1 MASADLAVFYS
12 KVFRGKLKGGG
23 MSDRSLIFNTKGTQI
38 GYIEGDRAFDLTG
51 RERCNYARTT
61 GNLSELNG
69 KKIVGYISLDG
80 TFVGL
85 SWISEELF
93 GKPSREVHRALAITH
108 HPRPKKANL
117 QRPEKSSVK
126 EPKDGSSRTA
136 TAPQPENLVEHSP
149 LVSKSGEDPEAGL
162 NTSKTVANEVPV
174 PQGELIVPD
183 PSKSSSTESELF
195 DLAIGMIRS
204 AFEKGPE

>member
-23 MSDRSLIFNTKGTQI
+23 MSDRSLIYNTKGTQI

-51 RERCNYARTT
+51 RERCNYARAT
-61 GNLSELNG
+61 GNLAELNG

-85 SWISEELF
+85 SWISEKLF
-93 GKPSREVHRALAITH
+93 GKPSSEVHRTLAITH

-126 EPKDGSSRTA
+126 EPKDGSPRT
-136 TAPQPENLVEHSP
+136 TAPQPENLVESP
-149 LVSKSGEDPEAGL
+149 LVSKSGEDPETGL
-162 NTSKTVANEVPV
+162 NTSKMVANEVPV
-174 PQGELIVPD
+174 PGGELTVPD
-183 PSKSSSTESELF
+183 PSKSSSTENELVG
-195 DLAIGMIRS
+195 LAIGMIRS
-204 AFEKGPE
+204 ALEKGSG